1 MLTHL
6 ADRRPSF
13 KQAGEIS
20 VDVEDWWVLGGYCTA
35 YLQLVARLRG
45 HVGKVVVQLCE
56 TAVLLLVMTRAAS
69 AAQQVCY
76 PGIRLHRMAC

>member
-1 MLTHL
+1 MPTHP
-6 ADRRPSF
+6 ADCHPCFRRNTLLEV
-13 KQAGEIS
+13 K
-20 VDVEDWWVLGGYCTA
+20 DWWAPGGCCTA